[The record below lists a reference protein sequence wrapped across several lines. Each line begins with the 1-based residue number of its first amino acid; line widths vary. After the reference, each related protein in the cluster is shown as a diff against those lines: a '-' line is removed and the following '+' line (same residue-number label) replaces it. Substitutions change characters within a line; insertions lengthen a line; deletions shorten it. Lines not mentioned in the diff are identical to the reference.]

1 MDLAESAPAGP
12 ATAAHARGGIALFRV
27 GGILVRLD
35 YSWFFIFLLLL
46 WSLAAGYLPAAH
58 PNQPAGFYWLAGL
71 VAALLFFGSILLH
84 ELAHAFAARRYGIE
98 TPEITLFLFGG
109 VSQMRAEPARPAA
122 ELVIAIAGPL
132 TSVLL
137 ALLFWA
143 IGTGLPDDSAPMLA
157 VVCRYLTWVNAA
169 LAVFNLL
176 PGYPLDGGRV
186 LRALLWYRTGSLRRA
201 TRTAA
206 NVGKGLAGAIMVLG
220 GVQIFMG
227 NLIGGLWLLF
237 IGMFLR
243 GMAARGYEN
252 VVMRQ
257 ALDDAV
263 VEQVMRR
270 EPVSVSPSLSLRQL
284 ADDYFLVYGFRSF
297 PVVEDDTVLG
307 LIAIEDMRHVPRT
320 EWSAVRVADRMRRVG
335 PDTTVAPDT
344 PLTDALRK
352 LSASGPGRLLVMR
365 DGRLVGLLSKEG
377 LARFVEIRH
386 VLESA

>member
-1 MDLAESAPAGP
+1 
-12 ATAAHARGGIALFRV
+12 
-27 GGILVRLD
+27 
-35 YSWFFIFLLLL
+35 
-46 WSLAAGYLPAAH
+46 
-58 PNQPAGFYWLAGL
+58 
-71 VAALLFFGSILLH
+71 
-84 ELAHAFAARRYGIE
+84 
-98 TPEITLFLFGG
+98 
-109 VSQMRAEPARPAA
+109 MRAEPARPAA

>member
-58 PNQPAGFYWLAGL
+58 PNQPPGFYWLAGL